1 MFKMFKIDIN
11 ESKYERKQMSNMKP
25 ILTPY
30 LNFNGNTAEAMKF
43 YQSILGGELI
53 MQTFA
58 EAGMAKTPEEG
69 NRIVHADLKNET
81 LSFMAS
87 DGHPSQQVRFGDN
100 IHMSISGTDQNKL
113 TEFFNKLAQDGKAD
127 MPLAKQF
134 WGDTFGM
141 LTDKF
146 GVHWMI
152 NITSQSAPAR

>member
-1 MFKMFKIDIN
+1 
-11 ESKYERKQMSNMKP
+11 MKP
-25 ILTPY
+25 TLTPY

-43 YQSILGGELI
+43 YQSILGGELSI
-53 MQTFA
+53 QTFEDA
-58 EAGMAKTPEEG
+58 KMAKTPEEK
-69 NRIVHADLKNET
+69 NRTMHAALKNDT

-87 DGHPSQQVRFGDN
+87 DGPVGRSPHFGDN
-100 IHMSISGTDQNKL
+100 IHMSIVGSGEAKL
-113 TEFFNKLAQDGKAD
+113 TEFFNKLAKGGKVT

-152 NITSQSAPAR
+152 NIGTEAQK